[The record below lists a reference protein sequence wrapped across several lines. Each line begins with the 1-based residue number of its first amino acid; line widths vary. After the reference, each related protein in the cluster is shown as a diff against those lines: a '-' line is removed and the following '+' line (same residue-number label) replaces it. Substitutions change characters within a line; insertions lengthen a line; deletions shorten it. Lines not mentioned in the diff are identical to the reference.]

1 MNRIAEFYESNHL
14 TVLLIVVIVFVL
26 YILSIKNRNIVTM
39 NIENEDIKDKIQIF
53 DRKIETYSI
62 VKLKYILTGEVVTCD
77 FAKNKYNKYKK
88 PSRNIKRIYFD
99 NPLAVALFDKETG
112 DIIRYRENEI
122 DEKDI
127 YVEVLSVNNNF
138 FTDEE
143 IESFTKDN
151 SEIMNSLENLND
163 KEKST
168 NNSEAM
174 EPKIFEYNSTRLS
187 FRKATIDAMNYNDI
201 LIINVIGAKN
211 PDSNGRFKMTKTE
224 IHQTFDNVINT
235 VAYNRDGNYNY
246 LSTPNR
252 AQQFRVITM
261 PIILGTICNSKDD
274 LIKLLKNWLETNENT
289 IGDFDNY
296 LGNTKWI
303 FLNLNGN
310 NYYIN
315 ADTKRE
321 GVLDFVKNHEKNYPW
336 KVIPNNRNVYK
347 KVSNNIDGKAIKG
360 LYFYSEN
367 IGQRGGVN
375 HLNI

>member
-39 NIENEDIKDKIQIF
+39 NIENEDIKDKTQIF

-127 YVEVLSVNNNF
+127 YVEVLNVNNNF

-163 KEKST
+163 EEKST

-187 FRKATIDAMNYNDI
+187 FRKATIDAMNDNDI
-201 LIINVIGAKN
+201 LIINVIGAEN

-224 IHQTFDNVINT
+224 IYQTFDNVIYS
-235 VAYNRDGNYNY
+235 VAYNRDGNFNY
-246 LSTPNR
+246 PKTPNK
-252 AQQFRVITM
+252 AQQFTDVAM
-261 PIILGTICNSKDD
+261 PIVKDTICNSKEE
-274 LIKLLKNWLETNENT
+274 LIKLLKNWLQTNENT
-289 IGDFDNY
+289 IGDIDNY
-296 LGNTKWI
+296 PGYTKWVE
-303 FLNLNGN
+303 LNINGN
-310 NYYIN
+310 KYYIN
-315 ADTKRE
+315 ADTTRE
-321 GVLDFVKNHEKNYPW
+321 GVTIFVDNHENNSSW
-336 KVIPNNRNVYK
+336 KVIANKNNIFK
-347 KVSNNIDGKAIKG
+347 KVSNNTYGKAIKG

-367 IGQRGGVN
+367 IGQMG
-375 HLNI
+375 I